1 MTGRLRSTRAGGQC
15 VVEARHVVVG
25 GFIGARLRYLG
36 NWADPDETTETLELR
51 LAIAL
56 LITALVVAPPS
67 TARADPLLTYPLKI
81 KGHAIRVEVANTP
94 QTRQTGLMFRN
105 KLSENQGMAFVYE
118 AEDRHAMWMK
128 NTLIPLSVAFID
140 RNGRIINIEDMVPQS
155 EDTHMAAA
163 PAAYSLE
170 MNQGWFKKRGIK
182 KGDLVQGLDRLPP
195 SQ

>member
-1 MTGRLRSTRAGGQC
+1 MRL
-15 VVEARHVVVG
+15 
-25 GFIGARLRYLG
+25 
-36 NWADPDETTETLELR
+36 D
-51 LAIAL
+51 IAL
-56 LITALVVAPPS
+56 LITALVIAPPS
-67 TARADPLLTYPLKI
+67 TAHADPLLTYPLKI
-81 KGHAIRVEVANTP
+81 KGHAIRVEAANTS

-105 KLSENQGMAFVYE
+105 SLSENQGMAFVYE

-140 RNGRIINIEDMVPQS
+140 RNGRIINIEDMEPQS

-170 MNQGWFKKRGIK
+170 MNLGWFKKRGIK

>member
-1 MTGRLRSTRAGGQC
+1 LR
-15 VVEARHVVVG
+15 
-25 GFIGARLRYLG
+25 
-36 NWADPDETTETLELR
+36 P
-51 LAIAL
+51 AIAF
-56 LITALVVAPPS
+56 LITALVLALPS
-67 TARADPLLTYPLKI
+67 TARADPLFTYPLKI

-105 KLSENQGMAFVYE
+105 NLSESQGMVFVYE

-140 RNGRIINIEDMVPQS
+140 RHGRIINIEDMEPQT

>member
-1 MTGRLRSTRAGGQC
+1 MTGKTAIGAGGQRM
-15 VVEARHVVVG
+15 VVDARHVVVG
-25 GFIGARLRYLG
+25 GFIGARLRYLS
-36 NWADPDETTETLELR
+36 NWADRDETTETLELR

-56 LITALVVAPPS
+56 LMTALVLAPS
-67 TARADPLLTYPLKI
+67 GITRADPLLTYPLKI

-105 KLSENQGMAFVYE
+105 NLSENQGMAFVYE

-140 RNGRIINIEDMVPQS
+140 RHGRIINIEDMQPQS

-163 PAAYSLE
+163 PAADSLE
-170 MNQGWFKKRGIK
+170 TTQGWFKKRGIK
-182 KGDLVQGLDRLPP
+182 KGDPVQGLDRLPP